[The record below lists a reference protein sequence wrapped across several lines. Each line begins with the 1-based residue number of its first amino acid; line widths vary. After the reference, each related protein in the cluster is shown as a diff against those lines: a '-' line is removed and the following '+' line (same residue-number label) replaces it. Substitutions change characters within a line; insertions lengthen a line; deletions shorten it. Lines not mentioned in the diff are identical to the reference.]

1 MSFTRVGR
9 LQHGQGKR
17 PAVRPKKANAP
28 KREWVVSVLVVAVPV
43 MESTLPPRE
52 KEEIHL

>member
-43 MESTLPPRE
+43 MESTLPPGE